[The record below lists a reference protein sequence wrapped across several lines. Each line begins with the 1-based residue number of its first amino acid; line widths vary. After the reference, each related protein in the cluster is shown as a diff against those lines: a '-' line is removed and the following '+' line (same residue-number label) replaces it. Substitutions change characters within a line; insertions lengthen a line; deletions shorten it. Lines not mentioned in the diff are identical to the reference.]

1 MSQEKFIKQA
11 IELAYE
17 NTKIKKG
24 KPFGALIVKD
34 GKIVATGVNDV
45 LETHDPTA
53 HAELQAIRK
62 ACRTLNTS
70 DLSDCELY
78 ASGEPCPMCLS
89 AIYWA
94 KLKDVY
100 YAYTA
105 EEEEEIGLGT
115 EYVYHQIALPKE
127 ERDIK
132 LKELDKNLEEKNPF
146 ALWKEING

>member
-1 MSQEKFIKQA
+1 MSHNEFMQQA

-17 NTKIKKG
+17 NTKKKKG

-34 GKIVATGVNDV
+34 GKIIAKGVNDV

-53 HAELQAIRK
+53 HAELQAIRE
-62 ACRTLNTS
+62 ACRILGTS
-70 DLSDCELY
+70 NLSDCELY

-94 KLKDVY
+94 NLKHVY

-105 EEEEEIGLGT
+105 EEEEEAGLGT
-115 EYVYHQIALPKE
+115 KYVYDQIALPKE

-132 LKELDKNLEEKNPF
+132 LKNLDKDLQRKNPF
-146 ALWKEING
+146 ALWQELKK

>member
-1 MSQEKFIKQA
+1 MSHNEFMQQA

-17 NTKIKKG
+17 NTKKKKG

-34 GKIVATGVNDV
+34 GKIIAKGVNDV

-53 HAELQAIRK
+53 HAELQAIRE
-62 ACRTLNTS
+62 ACRILGTS
-70 DLSDCELY
+70 NLSDCELY

-94 KLKDVY
+94 SLKNVY

-105 EEEEEIGLGT
+105 EEEEEAGLGT
-115 EYVYHQIALPKE
+115 KYVYDQIALPKE

-132 LKELDKNLEEKNPF
+132 LKNLDKNLHKNKPF
-146 ALWKEING
+146 ALWKELKK